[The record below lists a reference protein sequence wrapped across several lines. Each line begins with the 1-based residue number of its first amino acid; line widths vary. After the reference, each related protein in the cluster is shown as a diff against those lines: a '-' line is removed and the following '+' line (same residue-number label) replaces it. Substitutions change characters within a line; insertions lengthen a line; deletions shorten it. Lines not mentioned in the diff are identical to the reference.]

1 MLNTVYRLISP
12 RRIEAEFN
20 DIDLD
25 SGSVIVRP
33 THLSICH
40 ADQRYYQGSR
50 PPEVL
55 RKKLPMALI
64 HEAVGTVVYD
74 PENELEPGQAV
85 ILIPNTPV
93 EEDDYIAENYLTTS
107 KFRASGYDGFMQ
119 DVISQRRDRLV
130 ILPDWI
136 EKNVAVFTELV
147 SVSMHAINRFD
158 RRAHGR
164 REKLGIWGDG
174 NLAYITS
181 LLLKKRFPESRILV
195 FGKNDYKLEDF
206 VFTDENILISDIP
219 DDLMVD
225 HAFECVGRQGSEKAI
240 DQIIDHIRPE
250 GTISLLGVSED
261 PVAINTRMILEKG
274 LELFGSSRSG
284 KKDFE
289 DTIALYEEH
298 PEIVDLLDRL
308 VTTVIDVESID
319 DMNHAFMEDLRNHH
333 GKTVMIWNK

>member
-25 SGSVIVRP
+25 SGNVIVRP

-55 RKKLPMALI
+55 KKKLPMALI
-64 HEAVGTVVYD
+64 HEAIGTVVYD
-74 PENELEPGQAV
+74 PLCEFPPGQPV

-93 EEDDYIAENYLTTS
+93 EEDKIIAENYLLTS

-119 DVISQRRDRLV
+119 DVVSQRRDRLI

-158 RRAHGR
+158 QKAHGR
-164 REKLGIWGDG
+164 RDSIGIWGDG

-181 LLLKKRFPESRILV
+181 LLLKKRFPDCRIIV
-195 FGKNDYKLEDF
+195 FGKNGYKLEDF

-219 DDLMVD
+219 KELTVD
-225 HAFECVGRQGSEKAI
+225 HAFECVGRQGSEKAV
-240 DQIIDHIRPE
+240 DQIIDHIKPE

-261 PVAINTRMILEKG
+261 PIAINTRMVLEKG
-274 LELFGSSRSG
+274 LVLYGSSRSG
-284 KKDFE
+284 KQDFE
-289 DTIALYEEH
+289 DTIALYEKH

-308 VTTVIDVESID
+308 VTTVINVETID
-319 DMNHAFMEDLRNHH
+319 DMNLAFTEDLRNHH
-333 GKTVMIWNK
+333 GKTVMK